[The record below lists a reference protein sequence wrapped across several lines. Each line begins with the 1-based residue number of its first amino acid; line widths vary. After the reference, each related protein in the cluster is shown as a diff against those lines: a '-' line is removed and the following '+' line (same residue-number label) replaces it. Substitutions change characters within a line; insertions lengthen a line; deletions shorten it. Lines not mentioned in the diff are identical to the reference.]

1 MRRMWVAAV
10 GLMIA
15 LSSGG
20 CSLLSDYVTPLGP
33 GPSQAPIEPLG
44 PVVEA
49 GLVEMSGSGF
59 AVTIPRGW
67 TVEVRSPDP
76 DVTAAAPGEAWEAL
90 RAYPPDLSAVCSVYV
105 AVVPQAESL
114 AQVVGVGS
122 FEPITSPRW
131 DKRAE
136 GMFLSV
142 PPAGLA
148 RDGPMGGSS
157 DVLTRLPGS
166 HPLIPDDVLYDLE
179 CAWEGLARPQ
189 TPVSCTLLALG

>member
-10 GLMIA
+10 GLMVA

-20 CSLLSDYVTPLGP
+20 CSLLSDYVRPLGP
-33 GPSQAPIEPLG
+33 GSSQAPIE
-44 PVVEA
+44 
-49 GLVEMSGSGF
+49 M
-59 AVTIPRGW
+59 
-67 TVEVRSPDP
+67 RSPDP

-90 RAYPPDLSAVCSVYV
+90 RAYPPDFSAVCSVYV

-122 FEPITSPRW
+122 WEPITSPRW
-131 DKRAE
+131 NKRAE

-148 RDGPMGGSS
+148 REGPMGGSS
-157 DVLTRLPGS
+157 DMLTSLPGS
-166 HPLIPDDVLYDLE
+166 HPLLPDGVLYDLE
-179 CAWEGLARPQ
+179 CAWEGLTRPQ
-189 TPVSCTLLALG
+189 TPVSFTLLALG